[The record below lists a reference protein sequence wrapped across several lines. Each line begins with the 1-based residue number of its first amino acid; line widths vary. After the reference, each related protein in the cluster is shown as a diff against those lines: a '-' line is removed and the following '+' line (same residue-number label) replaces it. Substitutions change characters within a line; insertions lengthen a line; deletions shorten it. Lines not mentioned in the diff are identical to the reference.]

1 MVESNSPSGDNPMPT
16 FRNKFAGNCANCSTR
31 VAVGAGYCTGSPGN
45 WKTYCENC
53 LPERKGA
60 ATTTAPARRELT
72 AAGQVFS
79 PYEPDNLDLYRAMPG
94 AKWNRDGKCWN
105 VSLQPG
111 DRHRLLELADR
122 LDLEVAPELRNVE
135 ESRQAQAAHHAGL
148 YPFQVTGVDW
158 MAKGDDRLLGD
169 EMGLGKTVQALCALE
184 QNAACLCIVP
194 ASLKHN
200 WANECRKWR
209 PDLEPV
215 ILNGR
220 NSFRFPTAGEVVIIN
235 YDILPT
241 WLQPKKDHP
250 NAKAWEVNMKHVPQ
264 STQQACQDMVLILDE
279 VHKVKNYKSG
289 RSKKVNGLCRLIG
302 RVWGLSGTPLE
313 NRPLDLWG
321 VLSCLEMARTV
332 FGGFNR
338 FLEKMNGQKKFI
350 GRYRRKFVGYEFGTP
365 EPIVPELMRRVMLQR
380 KREDVLPDLPGK
392 VYTTIKVPLP
402 NNLRSTMDDLWNEWG
417 EVIEHQRE
425 LPPFEQFSTLRQQL
439 AESRIEAVE
448 EMVEDHEE
456 QDIPLVVFSAH
467 VAPVRRLGSRPGWAY
482 IDGSVSSARRQQI
495 VDDFQ
500 AGKLKGVAVTIRAG
514 GVGLTLTRAWKAIFI
529 DLDWAPP
536 LNQQAEDRI
545 CRIGQTAPHCEVV
558 RLVSD
563 HVLDEHV
570 LHLIAWKMGLIE
582 AALEREIDAVPQP
595 RQHVE
600 NAVVE
605 ETQEE
610 FEQRMAASFQRAV
623 ASVEGFD
630 ADADPDAN
638 GWPAIMADPV
648 IPF

>member
-1 MVESNSPSGDNPMPT
+1 MPT
-16 FRNKFAGNCANCSTR
+16 FRNKFAGNCANPACRTR
-31 VAVGAGYCTGSPGN
+31 VAVGAGYCTGTPGN
-45 WKTYCENC
+45 WLTYCEQC
-53 LPERKGA
+53 LPERKGQQQK
-60 ATTTAPARRELT
+60 PANNRRELT
-72 AAGQVFS
+72 ADGQVFS

-94 AKWNRDGKCWN
+94 AKWDRAGKCWN

-111 DRHRLLELADR
+111 DRLRLLELADR
-122 LDLEVAPELRNVE
+122 LELEVAPELRNVE
-135 ESRQAQAAHHAGL
+135 RSQQAAAAHHAGL
-148 YPFQVTGVDW
+148 YSFQVTGVDW
-158 MAKGDDRLLGD
+158 MSKGDDRLLGD

-184 QNAACLCIVP
+184 ENAACLCIVP

-209 PDLEPV
+209 PDLTPV
-215 ILNGR
+215 VLNGR

-235 YDILPT
+235 YDILPA

-264 STQQACQDMVLILDE
+264 STQQACQDIILILDE
-279 VHKVKNYKSG
+279 VHKVKNYKSA
-289 RSKKVNGLCRLIG
+289 RSKKVNGLCRLCG

-350 GRYRRKFVGYEFGTP
+350 GRYRRKFVGYEFGEP

-402 NNLRSTMDDLWNEWG
+402 KGLQSTMDDLWNEWG

-425 LPPFEQFSTLRQQL
+425 LPPFESFSTIRAQL

-456 QDIPLVVFSAH
+456 QGVPLVVFSAH
-467 VAPVRRLGSRPGWAY
+467 IAPVRKIGSRPGWAY
-482 IDGSVSSARRQQI
+482 IDGSVSSKRRQQI

-514 GVGLTLTRAWKAIFI
+514 GVGLTLTRAWKSIFI

-570 LHLIAWKMGLIE
+570 LSLIAWKMGVIE
-582 AALEREIDAVPQP
+582 KALEREIDAVPQP
-595 RQHVE
+595 RTHVE

-630 ADADPDAN
+630 PEADPDAN
-638 GWPAIMADPV
+638 GWPKHVADPV